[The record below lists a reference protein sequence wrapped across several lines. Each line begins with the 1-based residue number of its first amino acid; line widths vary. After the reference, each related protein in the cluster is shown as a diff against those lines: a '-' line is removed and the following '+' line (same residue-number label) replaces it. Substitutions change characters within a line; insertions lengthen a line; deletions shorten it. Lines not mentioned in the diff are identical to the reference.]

1 MIDAGAYWNAKIDR
15 QSAFKTANSIP
26 NTSKFGFFASLQE
39 NECPLWQ
46 SKTEM
51 APTRE

>member
-1 MIDAGAYWNAKIDR
+1 LTQARIGTRKLTVNQLSRPQIRY
-15 QSAFKTANSIP
+15 T